1 MRNFYKIEGGA
12 KFDPLAP
19 NVYLHHMKHEE
30 LLDEV
35 MERCAAMKTLSAARN
50 ITRLFD
56 EAIRSTGLTITQF
69 TLLIAIG
76 KARPTSI
83 SQIGKYLSLDRS
95 SVTRNLK
102 PLEAAGLVTRGPE
115 GEKRMRQVLLTQTG
129 KAKLKKAYPLWQRA
143 QGAVEAALTDS
154 SYAAT
159 MRGMTK
165 LRNIGRTDQR

>member
-1 MRNFYKIEGGA
+1 
-12 KFDPLAP
+12 
-19 NVYLHHMKHEE
+19 MKHEE

-35 MERCAAMKTLSAARN
+35 MDRCAAMKTLSAART
-50 ITRLFD
+50 ITRRFD

-83 SQIGKYLSLDRS
+83 AQIGTYLSLDRS

-115 GEKRMRQVLLTQTG
+115 GEKRMRQVLLTHAG
-129 KAKLKKAYPLWQRA
+129 KAKLKEAYPLWKRA
-143 QGAVEAALTDS
+143 QDAVEAALSDS
-154 SYAAT
+154 FYTAT
-159 MRGMTK
+159 MRGVTK
-165 LRNIGRTDQR
+165 LSSIGRLDQK